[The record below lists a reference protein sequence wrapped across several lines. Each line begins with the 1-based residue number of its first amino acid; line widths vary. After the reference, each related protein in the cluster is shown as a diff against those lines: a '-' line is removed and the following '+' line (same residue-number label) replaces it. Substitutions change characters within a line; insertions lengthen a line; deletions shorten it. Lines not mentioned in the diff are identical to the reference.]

1 VSGNKALFATLTL
14 VLTCLTYA
22 PAGAQEPGVP
32 VSKPPVPNAP
42 VVDATTSEARI
53 PFANQGGIYN
63 WRAVNDRTLLI
74 QARNRQWFK
83 ATLFAPCIDLPFAER
98 VGFESNPD
106 GTFDKFSSIR
116 VRNQKCSILS
126 LVPTEAPAKG
136 KAPKAAAATA
146 PPATALPATAPPATA
161 APAAATPQ

>member
-14 VLTCLTYA
+14 ILTCLACA
-22 PAGAQEPGVP
+22 PAGAQQPAVP
-32 VSKPPVPNAP
+32 VSKPPPPNGP
-42 VVDATTSEARI
+42 VVDPTTSEARI

-83 ATLFAPCIDLPFAER
+83 ATLFAPCIDLQFAQR
-98 VGFESNPD
+98 VGFESNAD
-106 GTFDKFSSIR
+106 GSFDKFSSIR
-116 VRNQKCSILS
+116 VSKQKCSIVS

-136 KAPKAAAATA
+136 KSK
-146 PPATALPATAPPATA
+146 
-161 APAAATPQ
+161 AATPAQAPTPPASAPTQ

>member
-1 VSGNKALFATLTL
+1 VSWLEWRRIVSGNKSLFATLTL

-22 PAGAQEPGVP
+22 PAGAQAPGVTL
-32 VSKPPVPNAP
+32 SKPPAPKAP

-74 QARNRQWFK
+74 QAQNRQWFK

-98 VGFESNPD
+98 VGFESNAD
-106 GTFDKFSSIR
+106 GSFDKFSSVQ
-116 VRNQKCSILS
+116 VRKQKCPLLS
-126 LVPTEAPAKG
+126 LVPTDAPPKG
-136 KAPKAAAATA
+136 KSAKAATATA
-146 PPATALPATAPPATA
+146 PPATT
-161 APAAATPQ
+161 APAAATPH